1 MSLELIGSLIAS
13 FALGLVSSFV
23 IWWLSTHFWIPR
35 IRFSEELAE
44 YELPNG
50 ERFFQ
55 IAFKNIGRREIID
68 IEVQVRVGIFGFLGT
83 NEWAYHT
90 VTSNSS
96 RIPLLSK
103 GKRRRVRVYDSREDV
118 EFIDRPSKSLRDEIE
133 KCRSLRDVLQ
143 LGTDGTVRV
152 HVLGFDEFG
161 GARKHY
167 CSKPYRLQDIRKGTF
182 KDLDVVQNERFQRK
196 P

>member
-1 MSLELIGSLIAS
+1 MSVALIISLVAS
-13 FALGLVSSFV
+13 FFLGLVSSFV
-23 IWWLSTHFWIPR
+23 IWWLSTHFWIPN
-35 IRFSEELAE
+35 ITFSEELAE

-55 IAFKNIGRREIID
+55 CAFKNIGRRKIID
-68 IEVQVRVGIFGFLGT
+68 LEVQVRVGIFGFLGT
-83 NEWAYHT
+83 NDWAYHT

-96 RIPLLSK
+96 RIPVLSSCR
-103 GKRRRVRVYDSREDV
+103 RRRVRVYDSREEV
-118 EFIDRPSKSLRDEIE
+118 EFIDRPSKSLRKEIE

-167 CSKPYRLQDIRKGTF
+167 SSKAYRLRDIRKGTY
-182 KDLDVVQNERFQRK
+182 KDLDVVKNERFQRK